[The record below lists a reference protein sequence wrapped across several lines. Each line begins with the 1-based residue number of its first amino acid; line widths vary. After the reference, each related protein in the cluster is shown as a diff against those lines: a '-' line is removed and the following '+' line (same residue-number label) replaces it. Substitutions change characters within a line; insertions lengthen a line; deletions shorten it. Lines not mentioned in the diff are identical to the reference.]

1 MYNRGTREGLK
12 GMKNTLVLTVLTKCL
27 KRGKKPKVMM
37 FSHPINVSV
46 VIHAA
51 LTDKLWK

>member
-1 MYNRGTREGLK
+1 MYNRGSREGLK
-12 GMKNTLVLTVLTKCL
+12 GMKNTLVLTVLRKCL
-27 KRGKKPKVMM
+27 KGESKPKVMM

>member
-1 MYNRGTREGLK
+1 MYNRGSREGLK

-27 KRGKKPKVMM
+27 KGESKPKVMM
-37 FSHPINVSV
+37 FIHPINVSV

>member
-1 MYNRGTREGLK
+1 MYNRGSREGLK

-27 KRGKKPKVMM
+27 KGESKPKVMM
-37 FSHPINVSV
+37 FIHPINVSV

-51 LTDKLWK
+51 LTEKLWK